1 MEKYYLVIVFASLL
15 FSVNTF
21 FNKTYQKNE
30 GESFEKLMLFMW
42 VSSICGVF
50 VMLCLSG
57 FKVKISTFALLM
69 AALNSIAHITCTI
82 IAMKCMSK
90 VNLSLYSLFIM
101 SGGMILPTLYGF
113 IFNGEGINATKA
125 ICIVLLI
132 VALFVSVG
140 KLSNCKG
147 LFYCILVFFANGMY
161 GVITSI
167 YKTKSTVHI
176 PDANYNMFVL
186 LYSFIISSA
195 IILFIAPKYKKE
207 HETSLFTLNKPKQS
221 YLAAFFYIFSNGMG
235 NFFLLWAL
243 DKGVEVSIQ
252 YPVITGGTIIFST
265 VLSILLKEKVPKRN
279 FVAVAIAFAGLVAV
293 CF

>member
-1 MEKYYLVIVFASLL
+1 MGKYYLVIFFASLL

-42 VSSICGVF
+42 VSSVCGV
-50 VMLCLSG
+50 
-57 FKVKISTFALLM
+57 
-69 AALNSIAHITCTI
+69 
-82 IAMKCMSK
+82 
-90 VNLSLYSLFIM
+90 
-101 SGGMILPTLYGF
+101 LYGF
-113 IFNGEGINATKA
+113 IFNGEGINVTKA

-132 VALFVSVG
+132 IALFVSVG
-140 KLSNCKG
+140 KISDCKG

-167 YKTKSTVHI
+167 YKTKSTVYI

-195 IILFIAPKYKKE
+195 MLLYIVPKYKKA
-207 HETSLFTLNKPKQS
+207 HESSLFTLNKPKQS
-221 YLAAFFYIFSNGMG
+221 YPAAFFYILSNGIG
-235 NFFLLWAL
+235 NFLLLWAL
-243 DKGVEVSIQ
+243 SKGVEVSIQ

-279 FVAVAIAFAGLVAV
+279 FIAVAIAFGGLVAV